1 MFQIVISTTFS
12 NSRRYQFGSRIET
25 LSLCS
30 CSRSIA
36 VVDDGQLQY
45 WNMADATRLAVT
57 IDARIADIIW
67 HPHDNCL
74 MVVDR
79 NGHHVDIYRPDGDCK
94 Y

>member
-1 MFQIVISTTFS
+1 
-12 NSRRYQFGSRIET
+12 
-25 LSLCS
+25 
-30 CSRSIA
+30 
-36 VVDDGQLQY
+36 
-45 WNMADATRLAVT
+45 MADATRLAVT